1 MHVTDFNLLPK
12 DQTKTYVAGGNVSWV
27 NPYWAPQTVPLIN
40 SAVAGLMCSKFR
52 EPRPL
57 EVTVV
62 INSHSDPKC
71 EKHRLQSLL
80 RRISPEEEHLA
91 YILATWRD
99 VEKDINVQD
108 SLQSELEH

>member
-1 MHVTDFNLLPK
+1 MHVTDFSLLPK
-12 DQTKTYVAGGNVSWV
+12 DSTTTYVAGGNLSWV

-40 SAVAGLMCSKFR
+40 SAVTSLMCSKFR

-62 INSHSDPKC
+62 INSHSDPKN

-91 YILATWRD
+91 YILATYRD
-99 VEKDINVQD
+99 IKDGINVKDIA
-108 SLQSELEH
+108 L